1 MTTNSYSKL
10 FTVLRLLLMLSFI
23 GLICAVSVSI
33 ILNAIRPQNQI
44 TSDVVIDRV
53 TSQLFLVT
61 RTVYSDQELQI
72 KIDRAS
78 EWNEFLWGKEISASG
93 RVRVDLGVDLQG
105 ITNQDVRVDNTL
117 KQIYIKAPAA
127 SILDAS
133 LQSKLTV
140 TTGGSILT
148 QIFDRNTNADYKM
161 AVDELVSAAERAGRS
176 DTTLLAET
184 KTAAGEYLSLLFASS
199 GYRVTLE

>member
-1 MTTNSYSKL
+1 
-10 FTVLRLLLMLSFI
+10 MLSFI